1 MSMLAMPLV
10 SVRRS
15 PIQQTGILGAIGL
28 CIGLLLTGCNL
39 SSQSPPAV
47 SIRLY
52 QQWELQPGD
61 TIGGRQV
68 LGGLGDI
75 SIALNG
81 SNTYAPFA
89 GKTQLDQRRCVLFS
103 SPQVPA
109 YLFRLCGLP
118 SPNLG
123 ELNQGDIIG
132 SGESLQFAT
141 LRKQPN
147 GTWAIVEPAKSL
159 LEKIL
164 NP

>member
-1 MSMLAMPLV
+1 MLAIRWECGSARCLWVVWLGLMFLLFM
-10 SVRRS
+10 
-15 PIQQTGILGAIGL
+15 TG
-28 CIGLLLTGCNL
+28 GC
-39 SSQSPPAV
+39 SSKTTAPPAT

-61 TIGGRQV
+61 KIADRQV

-81 SNTYAPFA
+81 GNAYAPFA
-89 GKTQLDQRRCVLFS
+89 GKAQLDQRRCVLFS

-118 SPNLG
+118 SANLG

-132 SGESLQFAT
+132 NGDALQFAT

-164 NP
+164 KP

>member
-1 MSMLAMPLV
+1 MLAMPLV
-10 SVRRS
+10 SAKRS
-15 PIQQTGILGAIGL
+15 WFQPASPLGVAAVLVGVLLAGCTPTPQVTQTV
-28 CIGLLLTGCNL
+28 N
-39 SSQSPPAV
+39 
-47 SIRLY
+47 IRLY

-61 TIGGRQV
+61 EIAGRQV

-81 SNTYAPFA
+81 GNVYAPFA

-109 YLFRLCGLP
+109 YLFRLCGLSDP
-118 SPNLG
+118 ELG
-123 ELNQGDIIG
+123 QVNQGDIIG
-132 SGESLQFAT
+132 NGEILEFAT

-164 NP
+164 TL

>member
-10 SVRRS
+10 SARRS
-15 PIQQTGILGAIGL
+15 WLQPASPLGSAVVWVGV
-28 CIGLLLTGCNL
+28 LLAGCNPTP
-39 SSQSPPAV
+39 QVAQTV
-47 SIRLY
+47 NIRLY

-61 TIGGRQV
+61 QIAGRQV

-81 SNTYAPFA
+81 GNVYAPFA

-109 YLFRLCGLP
+109 YLFRLCGLSDP
-118 SPNLG
+118 RLG
-123 ELNQGDIIG
+123 GVTQGDIIG
-132 SGESLQFAT
+132 NGEILEFAT

-164 NP
+164 TL